1 MRNKTHLV
9 VNGQKHCGKQIRQRA
24 VNPQRKKWRKLMNE
38 LYTAARGFA
47 GGLMIEFNVNPLAV
61 AAIFSAIGLEIY
73 KSSLSEEDFNA
84 TVDNISDTRLEI
96 KSFEPFINWNQA
108 NHIIH

>member
-9 VNGQKHCGKQIRQRA
+9 VSGQKHCGKQIRQRA

-38 LYTAARGFA
+38 LYTAAQGFA
-47 GGLMIEFNVNPLAV
+47 GGLMTEYNVNPLAV
-61 AAIFSAIGLEIY
+61 AAVFSAIGLEIY

-84 TVDNISDTRLEI
+84 MVDTISDTRLEI
-96 KSFEPFINWNQA
+96 ESFEPFVNWNQA